1 MATKYTGNQGPL
13 GKLYSKNIFSFL
25 SYPRDVQDKPHSIK
39 FSILLPSNSSYQSV
53 AASTSLETGF
63 DFLDG
68 QRKTN
73 ITDGGRAFG
82 IATIKN
88 TKSVLQAAIT
98 LYMPDTVNMTYGASY
113 QEDNLSDYKL
123 PFYGQLGLSAKDQIM
138 NPTQDFLSNLGS
150 AAPESLAGFQRA
162 NPGLPLV
169 GSFNENVPVDILL
182 REKGLAINP
191 QVQVLFKA
199 VALRT
204 FQFEF
209 LFTPYSQEEAANV
222 QEIIKAFKFH
232 AAPEIGRPAGA
243 TNNPK
248 NAVFFV
254 VPSTFKIEYQFNGK
268 INENINKIGECV
280 LESVTVD
287 YATNGWVTFEDGS
300 PVQTRMTLQFKE
312 IEIVDKAKVDQGF

>member
-1 MATKYTGNQGPL
+1 MAIASGPL
-13 GKLYSKNIFSFL
+13 AKLYNKSIFTNL
-25 SYPRDVQDKPHSIK
+25 QYPRDLQNKPHSVK
-39 FSILLPSNSSYQSV
+39 FTILLPGDSSYKNV
-53 AASTSLETGF
+53 VNSTQIDTAF
-63 DFLDG
+63 DFTNG
-68 QRKTN
+68 QRTTN
-73 ITDGGRAFG
+73 ITQAGAFS
-82 IATIKN
+82 IIN
-88 TKSVLQAAIT
+88 TKRKIDSAIT
-98 LYMPDTVNMTYGASY
+98 LYMPDTVNMTYGAAY

-123 PFYGQLGLSAKDQIM
+123 PFYGQLASDAFSQIKAPGKDLYSGLKNAGPDALAAAKGISIAGQSID
-138 NPTQDFLSNLGS
+138 
-150 AAPESLAGFQRA
+150 SL
-162 NPGLPLV
+162 
-169 GSFNENVPVDILL
+169 VPIDVILQQ
-182 REKGLAINP
+182 KGLAINP

-232 AAPEIGRPAGA
+232 AAPEVGRPAGA
-243 TNNPK
+243 DNPA
-248 NAVFFV
+248 NAIFFV
-254 VPSTFKIEYQFNGK
+254 VPSTFEIEYQFNGK
-268 INENINKIGECV
+268 INENINRIGECV